1 MTQTRSERPA
11 APPPAARAAGAGRPR
26 PEPVRP
32 GPSAPNTPYPP
43 HPPYAVDA
51 NGAQPGQP
59 WLVRRY
65 RRAVP
70 HRVRRLVVAVA
81 TPAARHRVQRA
92 LGAVSRRVPEPGQRA
107 ALRAL
112 RATGQLD
119 RPDRR
124 VVHHR
129 GQTRLAVVLDSPTPL
144 RARNENLLLVTGAL
158 DAAGVEYFAV
168 RGYGSVSSAVAVPAP
183 ERARAVA
190 ALTALCAEHPG
201 HVSHADRRRR
211 PERRVRPASDPAA
224 WEALAGTA
232 VVRFSCYYTDRDGHT
247 LLGAGYGCDVE
258 FWAEEPGGEGAP
270 ASGGHGTPGG
280 TRLVAPRFNRVVES
294 VPRDGTRVTAPGHLF
309 TRFVLA
315 DSLGRAPDVRTRPEL
330 TVPLPDDLPF
340 PVDAV
345 YTWVDGADPAW
356 RRRRA
361 AAGGVPYHAQAAND
375 ARYLNRDEL
384 RYSLRSLHLHA
395 PWIRHVYLVTDD
407 QTPDWLDTGHPRLT
421 VVDHRDIFSDPGVL
435 PTFNSHA
442 IESQLHHIDGL
453 AEHFLYFNDDVFL
466 GAPILPDRFFLPG
479 GITRYFPSRALLP
492 AGPPDAGD
500 VPVSVAGKNNRA
512 LLQER
517 FGTYV
522 TQKMKHTPH
531 ALRRST
537 LAEIEERFPER
548 HRQTAASRFRSATDL
563 SIPSAFHHYYA
574 AGTGRAVPGQI
585 PYDYFDLAHPDIAAR
600 LQRLLRRRDRNVF
613 CLNDT
618 LSGADD
624 LTGQLALVRP
634 FLQAYFPGPGPFE
647 RSFPGPAESVS
658 ASPPDSPS
666 GR

>member
-1 MTQTRSERPA
+1 MTQTRGTRPA
-11 APPPAARAAGAGRPR
+11 AAPPAPPAAGAGRPR
-26 PEPVRP
+26 PGPAQP
-32 GPSAPNTPYPP
+32 GPYPAHFP
-43 HPPYAVDA
+43 HPTYAADA

-70 HRVRRLVVAVA
+70 RRVRRLVVAVA

-92 LGAVSRRVPEPGQRA
+92 LGAVSRRVPEPGQRSV
-107 ALRAL
+107 LRAL

-119 RPDRR
+119 RADRR

-129 GQTRLAVVLDSPTPL
+129 GQTRLAAVLDAPTPL
-144 RARNENLLLVTGAL
+144 HARNENLRLVTTAL
-158 DAAGVEYFAV
+158 DAAGVEHFAV
-168 RGYGSVSSAVAVPAP
+168 RGYGNVSTAVAVPASL
-183 ERARAVA
+183 RARAVA

-201 HVSHADRRRR
+201 YVCLPDRRKR
-211 PERRVRPASDPAA
+211 PERRVRSAAEPAA
-224 WEALAGTA
+224 WEALAGAA
-232 VVRFSCYYTDRDGHT
+232 VVRFACYYADRGGHT
-247 LLGAGYGCDVE
+247 LLGPGYGCDVE
-258 FWAEEPGGEGAP
+258 FWAEEPDEESGPDDAEEGR
-270 ASGGHGTPGG
+270 G
-280 TRLVAPRFNRVVES
+280 RLVAPRFNRAVES
-294 VPRDGTRVTAPGHLF
+294 VPRDGAHVTAPGHLF

-315 DSLGRAPDVRTRPEL
+315 DSVGRAPEVRTRPEM

-345 YTWVDGADPAW
+345 YTWVDGDDPAW

-361 AAGGVPYHAQAAND
+361 AAGGVPYHAEAAND

-384 RYSLRSLHLHA
+384 RYSLRSLHLYA

-407 QTPDWLDTGHPRLT
+407 QAPDWLDTAHPRLT
-421 VVDHRDIFSDPGVL
+421 VVDHRDVFADPGVL

-466 GAPILPDRFFLPG
+466 GAPLLPDRFFLPS

-492 AGPPDAGD
+492 SGPPAPGD
-500 VPVSVAGKNNRA
+500 VPVSIAGKNNRA

-537 LAEIEERFPER
+537 LAEIEERFPDR

-574 AGTGRAVPGQI
+574 AFTGRAVPGQI
-585 PYDYFDLAHPDIAAR
+585 PYDYFDLAHPDLAAR
-600 LQRLLRRRDRNVF
+600 LARLLRRRDRNVF

-618 LSGADD
+618 LSGAGD
-624 LTGQLALVRP
+624 LAGQVALVRP
-634 FLQAYFPGPGPFE
+634 FLEAYFTHPSPFE
-647 RSFPGPAESVS
+647 R
-658 ASPPDSPS
+658 
-666 GR
+666 

>member
-1 MTQTRSERPA
+1 MTQTRSERPT
-11 APPPAARAAGAGRPR
+11 APPPAPTATGVRRPR
-26 PEPVRP
+26 PARP
-32 GPSAPNTPYPP
+32 DPYPAYP
-43 HPPYAVDA
+43 AYAADA
-51 NGAQPGQP
+51 NGAKPGQP

-70 HRVRRLVVAVA
+70 RRVRRLVVAVA
-81 TPAARHRVQRA
+81 GPAARHRVQRA
-92 LGAVSRRVPEPGQRA
+92 LGVLSRRVPEPGQRSV
-107 ALRAL
+107 LRAL
-112 RATGQLD
+112 RATGQLG

-124 VVHHR
+124 VIHYR

-144 RARNENLLLVTGAL
+144 RARNENLRLVTGAL
-158 DAAGVEYFAV
+158 DAAGVEHFAV
-168 RGYGSVSSAVAVPAP
+168 RGYGSVSTAVAVPSSF
-183 ERARAVA
+183 RARAVA
-190 ALTALCAEHPG
+190 ALTALCAAHPG
-201 HVSHADRRRR
+201 YVCLPDRRRR
-211 PERRVRPASDPAA
+211 PERRVRPAGDPAA
-224 WEALAGTA
+224 WEALAGAA
-232 VVRFSCYYTDRDGHT
+232 VIRFACYYADRDGHT

-258 FWAEEPGGEGAP
+258 FWTEEPYEESDP
-270 ASGGHGTPGG
+270 APGG
-280 TRLVAPRFNRVVES
+280 SRLVAPRFNRVVES
-294 VPRDGTRVTAPGHLF
+294 VPRDGTYVTAPGHLF
-309 TRFVLA
+309 TRFVLPG
-315 DSLGRAPDVRTRPEL
+315 SLGRVPDVRTRPEL

-345 YTWVDGADPAW
+345 YTWVDGDDPAW

-361 AAGGVPYHAQAAND
+361 AAGGVPYHAEAAND

-384 RYSLRSLHLHA
+384 RYSLRSLHLYA

-407 QTPDWLDTGHPRLT
+407 QAPDWLDTAHPHLT
-421 VVDHRDIFSDPGVL
+421 VVDHRDIFTDPGVL

-466 GAPILPDRFFLPG
+466 GAPLLPARFFLPS

-492 AGPPDAGD
+492 SGPPDARD

-531 ALRRST
+531 ALRRSV

-563 SIPSAFHHYYA
+563 SVPSAFHHYYA
-574 AGTGRAVPGQI
+574 AFTGRAVPGQI
-585 PYDYFDLAHPDIAAR
+585 PYDYFDLAHPDLATR
-600 LQRLLRRRDRNVF
+600 LRRLLRRRDRNVF

-618 LSGADD
+618 LSGAGD
-624 LTGQLALVRP
+624 LAWQVELVRP
-634 FLQAYFPGPGPFE
+634 FLQAYFPDPSPFE
-647 RSFPGPAESVS
+647 IPVHALVPEPVGEVSRSCPWPS
-658 ASPPDSPS
+658 AH
-666 GR
+666 R

>member
-1 MTQTRSERPA
+1 MTQTRGARPA
-11 APPPAARAAGAGRPR
+11 APPPARPATGVGRPR
-26 PEPVRP
+26 SAPARP
-32 GPSAPNTPYPP
+32 GPYPT
-43 HPPYAVDA
+43 YAVDA
-51 NGAQPGQP
+51 NGGKPGQP
-59 WLVRRY
+59 WLVHQY

-81 TPAARHRVQRA
+81 SPAARHRVERA
-92 LGAVSRRVPEPGQRA
+92 LGAVSRRVPAPGQRA

-112 RATGQLD
+112 RATGQLG

-124 VVHHR
+124 VVHYR
-129 GQTRLAVVLDSPTPL
+129 GQTRLAVVLGSPTPL
-144 RARNENLLLVTGAL
+144 DARNENLRLVTAAL
-158 DAAGVEYFAV
+158 DAAGVEHFAV
-168 RGYGSVSSAVAVPAP
+168 RGYGSVSTAVAVPASL
-183 ERARAVA
+183 RARAVA
-190 ALTALCAEHPG
+190 ALTALCAGHPG
-201 HVSHADRRRR
+201 YVCLPERRRR
-211 PERRVRPASDPAA
+211 PEHRVRPAGDPAA
-224 WEALAGTA
+224 WEALAGAA
-232 VVRFSCYYTDRDGHT
+232 VVRFTCYYTDRGGHT

-258 FWAEEPGGEGAP
+258 FWAEEPDEESGPGDAGRGEAGEGGA
-270 ASGGHGTPGG
+270 GRGG

-294 VPRDGTRVTAPGHLF
+294 VPHDGAYVTAPGRLF
-309 TRFVLA
+309 TRFVLP
-315 DSLGRAPDVRTRPEL
+315 DSLGRVPDVRSRPEM

-345 YTWVDGADPAW
+345 YTWVDGNDPAW

-361 AAGGVPYHAQAAND
+361 AAGGVPYHAEAAND

-384 RYSLRSLHLHA
+384 RYSLRSLHLYA
-395 PWIRHVYLVTDD
+395 PWIRHVHLVTDD
-407 QTPDWLDTGHPRLT
+407 QAPDWLDTAHPRLT
-421 VVDHRDIFSDPGVL
+421 VVDHRDIFTDPGVL

-466 GAPILPDRFFLPG
+466 GAPLLPDRFFLAS

-492 AGPPDAGD
+492 SGPPDAGD
-500 VPVSVAGKNNRA
+500 VPVSIAGKNNRA

-517 FGTYV
+517 FGTHI

-574 AGTGRAVPGQI
+574 ALTGRAVPGQI
-585 PYDYFDLAHPDIAAR
+585 PYDYVDLAHPDLAAR
-600 LQRLLRRRDRNVF
+600 LRRLLRRRDRNVF

-618 LSGADD
+618 LSGAGD
-624 LTGQLALVRP
+624 LAGQVELVRP
-634 FLQAYFPGPGPFE
+634 FLEAYFPVPGPFE
-647 RSFPGPAESVS
+647 IPLER
-658 ASPPDSPS
+658 
-666 GR
+666 